1 MSYRRTGTTV
11 LALALLLGP
20 ALAGCGGGG
29 GSDESPADLLS
40 RARTTLDGADS
51 VHFVLD
57 SDNAPTTGTALIGG
71 EGDFQRPT
79 SFSGT
84 LQVLTGGNTVGLK
97 VISVEGTVYVQLPF
111 VPSYSVV
118 DPAQFGLSD
127 PGALLDPET
136 GISQLLA
143 KAENVKGGDEKRVD
157 GEVVQE
163 VTADL
168 PGDLVQQVLSSK
180 DPSKPVQARFSIATD
195 SGQLRRAVL
204 TGPFFDATN
213 DATYTIELSDFGEDV
228 DITAPPTS

>member
-1 MSYRRTGTTV
+1 MLLRRAGTPL
-11 LALALLLGP
+11 LAMALLAAP
-20 ALAGCGGGG
+20 ILAGCGGGG
-29 GSDESPADLLS
+29 GSDESPSDLL
-40 RARTTLDGADS
+40 AKAKTTLDSTQS

-57 SDNAPTTGTALIGG
+57 SENAPTTGTALLGG
-71 EGDFQRPT
+71 DGDFRRPT
-79 SFSGT
+79 SFKGT
-84 LQVLTGGNTVGLK
+84 LKVLTGGNTFSLK

-111 VPSYSVV
+111 VPTYSVV

-127 PGALLDPET
+127 PGALLDPDT

-143 KAENVKGGDEKRVD
+143 KAENAKDGDKKRVS

-180 DPSKPVQARFSIATD
+180 DPSQPVKARFSIATD
-195 SGQLRRAVL
+195 SAELRQAVL
-204 TGPFFDATN
+204 TGPFFDAAN